1 MTSTEASEGF
11 FKIGENGVEPI
22 VRETKRLNLPE
33 SPEEME
39 IVGMVTFRNQVLI
52 ATKKG
57 VYRIEDGVA
66 VRLQFVEK
74 ITEGEA
80 PRIFREDV

>member
-1 MTSTEASEGF
+1 MTTGTEASEGF
-11 FKIGENGVEPI
+11 WMVGDNGAEPI
-22 VRETKRLNLPE
+22 IRETKRLNLPE

-39 IVGMVTFRNQVLI
+39 VVGMVTFRDQILI

-66 VRLQFVEK
+66 VRLKFVE
-74 ITEGEA
+74 A
-80 PRIFREDV
+80 V